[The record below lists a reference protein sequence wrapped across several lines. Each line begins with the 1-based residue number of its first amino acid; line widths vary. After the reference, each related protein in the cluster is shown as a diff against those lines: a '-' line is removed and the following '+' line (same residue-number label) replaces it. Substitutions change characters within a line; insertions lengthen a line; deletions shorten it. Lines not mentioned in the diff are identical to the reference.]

1 MAEMN
6 AQVQQINA
14 DIGALARFGMDE
26 EINTDFARFRTLETA
41 LRNAKT
47 VDEVLAIDD
56 ALREFR
62 LDLHTEVDIRRTRLK
77 KRLVR
82 MRNWSEDIWDSA
94 QQNAV
99 DTMHENNINQDNL
112 SFWIADYI
120 QSDLHIRTMSS
131 ELSMLEESDSLL
143 YTPEQIKAMAKVS
156 AAAQDARDI
165 LINITKPAQAKK
177 LYDKLTKK
185 VAIDSSLIDDF
196 MEIYND
202 SSYDPQDK
210 VLELERPLDRIIDD
224 YENKELHRVT
234 DGRSETVSALDVE
247 HSLYNIEAK
256 QDIDAFVR
264 FMREAFTHEEA
275 LQMRYYIPYF
285 NDWWQNTT
293 GALKARGIKDPRPL
307 EQYELLEL
315 PPDIP
320 LVRNEVECK

>member
-1 MAEMN
+1 MN
-6 AQVQQINA
+6 AQIQQINA

-26 EINTDFARFRTLETA
+26 ELGTDFARFHTLEMA

-47 VDEVLAIDD
+47 VDEVLAVDD

-62 LDLHTEVDIRRTRLK
+62 LDLHTEVNVRTARLK
-77 KRLVR
+77 KRLTY
-82 MRNWSEDIWDSA
+82 MRNWSQDIWDSA
-94 QQNAV
+94 LQNAV
-99 DTMHENNINQDNL
+99 DTMLENNVNRDSL
-112 SFWIADYI
+112 SFWVTEYI
-120 QSDLHIRTMSS
+120 QSDLHVRTISS
-131 ELSMLEESDSLL
+131 ELATLEESDSLL
-143 YTPEQIKAMAKVS
+143 YTPEQIKAMVKVS

-165 LINITKPAQAKK
+165 LLNITKPAQAKK

-185 VAIDSSLIDDF
+185 VAVDSALTDDF

-224 YENKELHRVT
+224 YESKELYRVT
-234 DGRSETVSALDVE
+234 DGRSKIVSALDVE
-247 HSLYNIEAK
+247 NSLYDIEAK
-256 QDIDAFVR
+256 QDINAFVR

-275 LQMRYYIPYF
+275 SQMRYDIPHF
-285 NDWWQNTT
+285 NDWWYNTRQK
-293 GALKARGIKDPRPL
+293 LMERGIKDPKPL

-315 PPDIP
+315 PSDIP